1 MTSIIWSVPGTGPVL
16 SGWRVSL
23 VTHHQS
29 GSPYSIIYS
38 GDPTGAG
45 AGLNAACNSRGCQNP
60 RPGARNTERGM
71 FINACLLAR
80 LFRWRRSLEL
90 RADVFNVLNNQN
102 LLAGGYFNQVG
113 HQRFGEHSGGS
124 NVLPGRQFSFAGTFR
139 F

>member
-1 MTSIIWSVPGTGPVL
+1 ML

-71 FINACLLAR
+71 FINGGSVSLAR
-80 LFRWRRSLEL
+80 LFRVGEDRLSSGQTSSTCRTTRTCWRVATSTRWATSDL
-90 RADVFNVLNNQN
+90 
-102 LLAGGYFNQVG
+102 
-113 HQRFGEHSGGS
+113 GS
-124 NVLPGRQFSFAGTFR
+124 IAVDRNVLPGRQFLPPERSGSSHGR
-139 F
+139 WV